1 MKITKKPDHAAA
13 MYQDLI
19 ELEREGHTHTL
30 VDRYVASAGD
40 KDFRDLIKEMAFFE
54 AIFDSVKELSLA
66 KR

>member
-1 MKITKKPDHAAA
+1 MKITNKQSINAVSNDIK
-13 MYQDLI
+13 
-19 ELEREGHTHTL
+19 REHEDHTHKL

-54 AIFDSVKELSLA
+54 AIFDSVRELNLA